1 MRALELTGLIQATRY
16 TMYIITSSVI
26 VALPASVLLDVAAWA
41 QVFAWVQVRVRGRVR
56 LRATGFHQ
64 SVRSETTKWVM
75 INLSLVGSNHQSSR
89 LRRPVSTSRETVN
102 GSEPIKS
109 TSAT

>member
-41 QVFAWVQVRVRGRVR
+41 QVYDCVR
-56 LRATGFHQ
+56 LV
-64 SVRSETTKWVM
+64 S
-75 INLSLVGSNHQSSR
+75 INQCDPRQPSG
-89 LRRPVSTSRETVN
+89 
-102 GSEPIKS
+102 
-109 TSAT
+109 